1 MRPEIYYLTLNFN
14 PRKTDF
20 SSKKSQNQK
29 NLISEKTCQK
39 ILYKI
44 GVSKSI
50 IREAE
55 ISSPTSLRGLY
66 RLERLFR
73 RLITFS
79 SLYNALK
86 NNQLKILKKILFK
99 LPVFVISGF

>member
-1 MRPEIYYLTLNFN
+1 VTNSLQNRAIKKFILEILVIVILNLTFNFN

-20 SSKKSQNQK
+20 CWKKSKNEK
-29 NLISEKTCQK
+29 NLISEKTWQK

-55 ISSPTSLRGLY
+55 ISTHTPLT
-66 RLERLFR
+66 
-73 RLITFS
+73 T
-79 SLYNALK
+79 
-86 NNQLKILKKILFK
+86 
-99 LPVFVISGF
+99 VVT